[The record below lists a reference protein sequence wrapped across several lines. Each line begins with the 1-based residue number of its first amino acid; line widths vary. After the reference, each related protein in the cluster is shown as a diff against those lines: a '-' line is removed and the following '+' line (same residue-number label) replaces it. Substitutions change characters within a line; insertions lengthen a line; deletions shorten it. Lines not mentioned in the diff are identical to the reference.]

1 MNKLLQDYQEILDPL
16 LEDMVSAED
25 EVDPEELSSF
35 LKIMMN
41 KMDMDYYLTAYINKK
56 TLISD
61 FVDFDAHINDLPA
74 FFRHAASPAH
84 HPDRGA
90 KSPGGVS
97 PPGLFEAK
105 RKQARAPGQFLQWR
119 ASVGA
124 SMQRSFNQP
133 SGELGIINAHR
144 QPLTINSFY
153 PRFTEYAPVNV
164 GAQHALDRPGHRLPL
179 SVLLPHS
186 LLDVR
191 RSRGSL
197 EI

>member
-90 KSPGGVS
+90 KSPGGETPPAGS
-97 PPGLFEAK
+97 P
-105 RKQARAPGQFLQWR
+105 
-119 ASVGA
+119 
-124 SMQRSFNQP
+124 QR
-133 SGELGIINAHR
+133 
-144 QPLTINSFY
+144 PL
-153 PRFTEYAPVNV
+153 
-164 GAQHALDRPGHRLPL
+164 
-179 SVLLPHS
+179 
-186 LLDVR
+186 
-191 RSRGSL
+191 
-197 EI
+197 